1 MKNICDC
8 SWDASTCQKMWPA
21 LCDPNWS
28 IKLPAFFGG
37 DSDDHQTSFLAKL
50 TVWCFAA
57 KQAFITSSNVCSC
70 IIMKKS
76 LSTCEGLM
84 KHCWWFRNPKQPPFG
99 CIPKT
104 LQITGF
110 QLPVPQLLVAIN
122 SIKVMTLDFRP
133 HLCWSSFSPPKP
145 HQDSVSRLRLNI
157 KGIYIYIY
165 WW

>member
-70 IIMKKS
+70 IIMKKIS
-76 LSTCEGLM
+76 LHLWRIDETLLMVQKSQTTTVWMYPKNLANNGISTTSPSTSGCHQQHQGDDSRFPASSLLIKLFTSKTTSGL
-84 KHCWWFRNPKQPPFG
+84 CG
-99 CIPKT
+99 
-104 LQITGF
+104 
-110 QLPVPQLLVAIN
+110 
-122 SIKVMTLDFRP
+122 
-133 HLCWSSFSPPKP
+133 SFETQ
-145 HQDSVSRLRLNI
+145 H
-157 KGIYIYIY
+157 
-165 WW
+165 